1 MSVNTLE
8 CTSVPPPNELLRKIP
23 LFSDLDDRELSAVAQ
38 LVHVKRHRARDFIV
52 QQSDPGGE
60 LFVIV
65 SGHLKVVTSDA
76 EGHDTALN
84 IIGPGEVVGEVSLLD
99 GGPRS
104 ATVVAVDPSELLVIR
119 REPFLHLLESSPK
132 IAVKLLA
139 ELARRLRRLTERAED
154 IAFLRVGDR
163 LAKRIVALA
172 DNYGEERT
180 DGSVR
185 IAFRLSQQEMGD
197 LVGATRE
204 SANKQLR
211 AWEARGLLSQES
223 GHLVLH
229 DLTQL
234 RRMGDYDAG
243 FED

>member
-1 MSVNTLE
+1 MTSDALE
-8 CTSVPPPNELLRKIP
+8 CVPVPPPNELLRKIP
-23 LFSDLDDRELSAVAQ
+23 LFSDLDDRDLSQIGQ
-38 LVHVKRHRARDFIV
+38 LVHVKRHRAKDFIV

-65 SGHLKVVTSDA
+65 TGHLKVISSDA
-76 EGHDTALN
+76 EGRDTALN
-84 IIGPGEVVGEVSLLD
+84 IIGPGEVIGEVSLLD

-104 ATVVAVDPSELLVIR
+104 ATVVAVDPCELLVIR
-119 REPFLHLLESSPK
+119 REAFLHLLEDSPK
-132 IAVKLLA
+132 IAIKLLA
-139 ELARRLRRLTERAED
+139 VLARRLRLLTERAED

-172 DNYGEERT
+172 DEYGEAQE

-211 AWEARGLLSQES
+211 AWESRGLLSQQG
-223 GHLVLH
+223 GHLVLR
-229 DLTQL
+229 DLEQL
-234 RRMGDYDAG
+234 RRLVSYD
-243 FED
+243 D